1 MRINLEE
8 VDKDI
13 FNIAP
18 KSFFGEEV
26 FLITPKETGHK
37 WTQKD
42 KIFRSSVWNKEGYL
56 ISAGFP
62 KFTNWGE
69 NEENF
74 PLPKDLNN
82 CVVVDKLDGSLLI
95 VSKYKGNYIIRTREG
110 MDAYKLQPE
119 EIKHFKDTILNKIED
134 MAWSDYE
141 NTWHISVLFEWYSPS
156 KRIIVNYGPSPKFW
170 LIGVVNHRD
179 YSICTQ
185 SELNLAAEILGVE
198 RPNNYN
204 IPSIEALMENV
215 KEWKGKEGVC
225 VYSHIKGQNIHKVKS
240 GWYLLL
246 HKARQSFSSI
256 NNIFDTWVKFGKPT
270 ELNDL
275 ESAFVNNFDFELW
288 QCIKDDCRAIRNA
301 YVEYLRIKT
310 EIENLINKGSLL
322 MKTRKEFAA
331 EILSNFKRFSDLAFK
346 ILDNK
351 EISEKEEK
359 ELVMRVFKLNS

>member
-8 VDKDI
+8 VNKDV

-26 FLITPKETGHK
+26 FLITPKEMSHK
-37 WTQKD
+37 WTQQD
-42 KIFRSSVWNKEGYL
+42 KIFRSSIWNKEGDL

-95 VSKYKGNYIIRTREG
+95 VSKYKGNYIIRTRG
-110 MDAYKLQPE
+110 NIDASEHQPE
-119 EIKHFKDTILNKIED
+119 EIEYFKNNILKTIEK
-134 MAWSDYE
+134 MAFSD
-141 NTWHISVLFEWYSPS
+141 NNGNWWCSILFEWYSPS
-156 KRIIVNYGPSPKFW
+156 KKIIVNYGTSPEFW
-170 LIGVVNHRD
+170 LIGIVNHRD
-179 YSICTQ
+179 YSLYTQ
-185 SELNLAAEILGVE
+185 SELDLIAKELKLK
-198 RPNNYN
+198 RPNTYK
-204 IPSIEALMENV
+204 IPSIEILMKDV

-225 VYSHIKGQNIHKVKS
+225 IYSHVRGQSIHKVKS

-256 NNIFDTWVKFGKPT
+256 KNIFDTWVKLGKPT
-270 ELNDL
+270 ELDDL
-275 ESAFVNNFDFELW
+275 ENAFVNNFDFELW
-288 QCIKDDCRAIRNA
+288 ECIKDDCCAIRNA
-301 YVEYLRIKT
+301 YVEYLRLKT
-310 EIENLINKGSLL
+310 EIENFINDGSLL

-331 EILSNFKRFSDLAFK
+331 GILSNFKQFSDLAFK

-359 ELVMRVFKLNS
+359 ELVMRMLELNS